1 MFPMMIADGAGA
13 VGELAAEESLIRHR
27 WPDGVRCPRCGAAD
41 AAGRKGKG
49 RRRWRCRGCR
59 HDFCVTTGTCLH
71 ASKAPLA
78 AWVCAALGAPASQPG
93 TMAASTRRRIRR
105 TVESTGLGPGPER
118 LAALVAAAHAP
129 LRPGPIAGFA
139 EGHRRVL
146 AVLRTRLAG
155 ATAERVAADCGLS
168 ESHTRRCLRRLRDA
182 GFVESSQET
191 VMWGYTPRRARLWR
205 LAMSEQT
212 LDALPQMGW
221 LPQAEPQDPPE
232 AVPPEFWYLFWSG
245 ECASRLRLP
254 HDAVHVADTLIGGP
268 NEPARTW
275 ALTRLPLRA
284 LRDLSSMRGYSS
296 GPAAER
302 LDAAIRS
309 RSCG

>member
-78 AWVCAALGAPASQPG
+78 AWVGAALGAPASQPG
-93 TMAASTRRRIRR
+93 TVAASTRRRIRR

-118 LAALVAAAHAP
+118 LAALVGAAHAP
-129 LRPGPIAGFA
+129 LRPGPLAGLA

-191 VMWGYTPRRARLWR
+191 VMWGYTPRWARLWR
-205 LAMSEQT
+205 LAMSEQA

-221 LPQAEPQDPPE
+221 LPQAEPPGPSRSGAAGVLVPVLVRGMRVTAPAPP
-232 AVPPEFWYLFWSG
+232 
-245 ECASRLRLP
+245 RL
-254 HDAVHVADTLIGGP
+254 GP
-268 NEPARTW
+268 
-275 ALTRLPLRA
+275 
-284 LRDLSSMRGYSS
+284 
-296 GPAAER
+296 
-302 LDAAIRS
+302 RS
-309 RSCG
+309 RHPHRRPQRAGAHMGSHQAAAAGAARPQLNAGLQQRPRR